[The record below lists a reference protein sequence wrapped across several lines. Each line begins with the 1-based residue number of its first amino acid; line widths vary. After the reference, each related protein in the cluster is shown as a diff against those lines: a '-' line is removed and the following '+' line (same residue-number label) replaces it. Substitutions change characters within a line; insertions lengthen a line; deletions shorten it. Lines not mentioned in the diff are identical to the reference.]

1 MSKAI
6 ATILSWL
13 ALVVLALPVSAA
25 PTVSAGSATVHTGD
39 TFTIEIAIA
48 GAESLQAWQ
57 FDLAFDPAILQA
69 NAITEGSFMSGFG
82 ATLFVPGVI
91 DNGSGLITLT
101 ADSFVDLEPYP
112 SGDGVLAQ
120 VEFQALAVG
129 SSAVTLSNVLLD
141 FGSTDPA
148 VVHGLVTV
156 TAPVP
161 EPGTLALAALGLGV
175 LALRSR
181 RTTARGRDA
190 L

>member
-6 ATILSWL
+6 ATIVSWL
-13 ALVVLALPVSAA
+13 ALAAVVLPVWAA
-25 PTVSAGSATVHTGD
+25 PTVSVGSATVHTGD
-39 TFTIEIAIA
+39 TFTIEISIV

-69 NAITEGSFMSGFG
+69 NSISEGSFMPGFG

-101 ADSFVDLEPYP
+101 ADLFVDLDPYP

-120 VEFQALAVG
+120 VEFLALAVG
-129 SSAVTLSNVLLD
+129 TSDVVLSNVLFD

-148 VVHGLVTV
+148 LGHGLVTV
-156 TAPVP
+156 IAPVP
-161 EPGTLALAALGLGV
+161 EPGTLALSALGLGV
-175 LALRSR
+175 VALRGR
-181 RTTARGRDA
+181 RKGRGDSA
-190 L
+190 V